1 MPAFLKRNERQ
12 HAAAIEVAERIG
24 KPFGRVRRRETLC
37 ACKHAIHSLQ
47 K

>member
-12 HAAAIEVAERIG
+12 HAAAIEAAER
-24 KPFGRVRRRETLC
+24 FGRVRRRETLC